1 MAVNMLTCRRSVPY
15 ASSIPKKR
23 THIQGRHSFQQEFV
37 RVRKSQKW
45 LLARVFQESTKR
57 LIKEL
62 LSRSEE
68 QLDF

>member
-1 MAVNMLTCRRSVPY
+1 MAVNMPTCRSVPY
-15 ASSIPKKR
+15 ASSIPEKR
-23 THIQGRHSFQQEFV
+23 THIQGRRSFQQEFV
-37 RVRKSQKW
+37 RVRKIQKW